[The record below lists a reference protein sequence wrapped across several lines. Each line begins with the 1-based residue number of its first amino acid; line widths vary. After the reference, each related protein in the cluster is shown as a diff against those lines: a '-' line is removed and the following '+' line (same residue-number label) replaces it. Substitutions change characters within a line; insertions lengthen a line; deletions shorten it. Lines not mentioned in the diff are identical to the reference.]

1 LDQCGLR
8 RWHRDLDGGVTVLRP
23 DDDHDLV
30 CGSQAGHLL
39 VVAPPGTGKTCLSV
53 RLAGTLA
60 PTLDASER
68 VLLVTFSNQARV
80 QLEHEAARQ
89 LTAAIRQRIEVTN
102 YHRFFWRAVRAYR
115 RALGLPLDV
124 QIGSRRGRL
133 SALREA
139 DQQAIARLQS
149 QEGLLDA
156 LAEHQFEY
164 FQDERTP
171 VGETLDRLLAVIEQ
185 EQRAGR
191 LVFDDLGALFWR
203 LVEAFPAVDAA
214 YRARYPVVIADEHQD
229 ASELQDAVVRRLG
242 RRRLVVLADPMQ
254 LIYGFRGSKPERLE
268 RHVQECD
275 DRFELRTPHRWHQ
288 NEETGRW
295 LLAVRRRLQGEI
307 DQTPAPGSLQILETR
322 AAHGLNAMKPRVK
335 AAAAQAFRDGAAT
348 VAVLDAWNNE
358 VAELRAYLSRE
369 GLYPRQL
376 GGGDDFEDAREDIE
390 QLPLF
395 DDPESVARHAVE
407 RVKKLVPT
415 LSSAVVEQ
423 VKRRLSA
430 DGVDLSGNCGVEAAA
445 LLRAFE
451 PLYQHGGAHYVASVV
466 AALDACSA
474 RGHHLPRIEAVRALR
489 TTAEGFTVDGTDLD
503 GILAHYAESVVTASQ
518 AAPRVGRGLFVM
530 TAHQAKGKEFDVVII
545 VNASAR
551 HFPDTDE
558 GGACST
564 SRSRAPRRHGSWSRP
579 TRPDRRSC
587 PTCPARGRQALV
599 RGPIL
604 GQALFP
610 G

>member
-1 LDQCGLR
+1 LR
-8 RWHRDLDGGVTVLRP
+8 
-23 DDDHDLV
+23 
-30 CGSQAGHLL
+30 
-39 VVAPPGTGKTCLSV
+39 
-53 RLAGTLA
+53 
-60 PTLDASER
+60 
-68 VLLVTFSNQARV
+68 
-80 QLEHEAARQ
+80 
-89 LTAAIRQRIEVTN
+89 
-102 YHRFFWRAVRAYR
+102 
-115 RALGLPLDV
+115 
-124 QIGSRRGRL
+124 
-133 SALREA
+133 
-139 DQQAIARLQS
+139 S

-171 VGETLDRLLAVIEQ
+171 EGETLDRLLAVIER

-203 LVEAFPAVDAA
+203 LIEAFPAVDAA

-242 RRRLVVLADPMQ
+242 HRRLVVLADPMQ

-275 DRFELRTPHRWHQ
+275 NRFELRTPHRWHQ
-288 NEETGRW
+288 DKETGRW
-295 LLAVRRRLQGEI
+295 LLAVRRRLQAEL
-307 DQTPAPGSLQILETR
+307 DQTPAPASLRIVETR

-369 GLYPRQL
+369 GLYPRQV
-376 GGGDDFEDAREDIE
+376 GGDDFEDAREDIE

-395 DDPESVARHAVE
+395 DDPESVARHAVQ

-415 LSSAVVEQ
+415 LSNAVVEQ

-430 DGVDLSGNCGVEAAA
+430 DGVDLSGNCGVEAAT

-451 PLYQHGGAHYVASVV
+451 PLYQHGGGYYVTSVV
-466 AALDACSA
+466 AALDACA
-474 RGHHLPRIEAVRALR
+474 ERGHHLPRIEAVRALR
-489 TTAEGFTVDGTDLD
+489 TTAEAFAVAGADLD
-503 GILAHYAESVVTASQ
+503 GILARYAESVVTASQ
-518 AAPRVGRGLFVM
+518 AAPRLRRGLFVM

-558 GGACST
+558 GRRLFYVAITRASEAWVVVAPDQGASPLL
-564 SRSRAPRRHGSWSRP
+564 SHLSG
-579 TRPDRRSC
+579 
-587 PTCPARGRQALV
+587 
-599 RGPIL
+599 
-604 GQALFP
+604 
-610 G
+610 